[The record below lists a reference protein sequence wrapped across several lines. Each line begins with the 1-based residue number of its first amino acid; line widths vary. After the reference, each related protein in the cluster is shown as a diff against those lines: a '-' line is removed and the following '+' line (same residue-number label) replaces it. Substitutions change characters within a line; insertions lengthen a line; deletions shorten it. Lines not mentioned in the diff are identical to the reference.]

1 MPASAMSP
9 SLLLLFGGSGSC
21 GHTFLLRRARS
32 CSLCISRSSL
42 SIGRPVVCVP
52 MGGEGLLVVTSP
64 LGCRREE
71 ITIGISCEM
80 TGKVAIT
87 YASRLPLASGL
98 FWVWTRWVTRWY
110 VELDE
115 EIPLELEHRLT
126 IH

>member
-1 MPASAMSP
+1 
-9 SLLLLFGGSGSC
+9 
-21 GHTFLLRRARS
+21 
-32 CSLCISRSSL
+32 
-42 SIGRPVVCVP
+42 

>member
-1 MPASAMSP
+1 M
-9 SLLLLFGGSGSC
+9 
-21 GHTFLLRRARS
+21 
-32 CSLCISRSSL
+32 
-42 SIGRPVVCVP
+42 CVP
-52 MGGEGLLVVTSP
+52 MGSEGLLVVTSP

-98 FWVWTRWVTRWY
+98 FWVWTRWY

-115 EIPLELEHRLT
+115 ENLLELEHRLT
-126 IH
+126 RH